1 MKFAAKVALA
11 DTQKI
16 LSLQSWHEKYGWVLC
31 DLIRR
36 LRSSVNRFNYW
47 STVREIATEQRKLP
61 LVWDVLTRREY
72 LSRVRSITDDVITFE
87 IDELG
92 HCQYSWNRPNYVRF
106 FKPFQHPSIYF
117 IDVPLQWS
125 RFKEART
132 KILKFKSFLRP
143 DFFETGEFIWYLLHD
158 AQFKSYQTG
167 RVYTEK
173 LIAVLAEFDV
183 INSTLCTLGWPNTL
197 SQLVPQFLWDGPA
210 VCIMNLEL
218 TGY

>member
-1 MKFAAKVALA
+1 MLF
-11 DTQKI
+11 
-16 LSLQSWHEKYGWVLC
+16 
-31 DLIRR
+31 
-36 LRSSVNRFNYW
+36 RS
-47 STVREIATEQRKLP
+47 
-61 LVWDVLTRREY
+61 
-72 LSRVRSITDDVITFE
+72 
-87 IDELG
+87 
-92 HCQYSWNRPNYVRF
+92 
-106 FKPFQHPSIYF
+106 
-117 IDVPLQWS
+117 VPLQWS
-125 RFKEART
+125 RFKDART
-132 KILKFKSFLRP
+132 KILKFKPFLRP
-143 DFFETGEFIWYLLHD
+143 DFFETGEFIWDLLHD